1 MIKKIVKD
9 FMWKWFPPR
18 EVTADEI
25 EMAHMEFDNLRR
37 HIMGINTTFYAG
49 YPAEIVDNARR
60 NYERLVRMSKR
71 YEEYKS
77 RK

>member
-1 MIKKIVKD
+1 MIKKIVND

-37 HIMGINTTFYAG
+37 HIMGINTTYYAG
-49 YPAEIVDNARR
+49 YPAEIVNNARR